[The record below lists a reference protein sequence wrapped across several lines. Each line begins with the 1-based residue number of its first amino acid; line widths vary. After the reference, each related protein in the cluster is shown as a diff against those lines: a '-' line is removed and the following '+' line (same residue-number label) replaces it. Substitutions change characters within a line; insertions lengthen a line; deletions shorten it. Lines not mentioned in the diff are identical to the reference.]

1 MVDQRKRRKEGPVG
15 RVCRLLLAAGIVA
28 CVAAALSGCG
38 RKETLALQE
47 LEVIKVGIDKFEP
60 YSYLDANGQYAGIDV
75 ELAKKAFEKLG
86 YEPEFQVI
94 SWEDKDTDLADGTID
109 CIWSCY
115 TMTDRESK
123 YQWAGPY
130 MYSRQVVAVRADSDI
145 YTLADLKDKR
155 IGVQATTK
163 AENLFLH
170 IVDSDLPQVR
180 QVNSFSTTEELFAI
194 LRKGY
199 VDAIAGH
206 EALIGKLT
214 NKNADAYRILE
225 ESPYGSELG
234 VAFQKGTHEEL
245 AENLTQVL
253 NTMKQDG
260 TIGRIAE
267 SHGLDPEKT
276 VGGGQTDEE

>member
-1 MVDQRKRRKEGPVG
+1 MVDQRKRKKGRSVG
-15 RVCRLLLAAGIVA
+15 RVCSLLLAAGIVV
-28 CVAAALSGCG
+28 CTAAALSGCG
-38 RKETLALQE
+38 RKETSASQE
-47 LEVIKVGIDKFEP
+47 FEVIKVGIDKFEP
-60 YSYLDANGQYAGIDV
+60 YSYLDVNGQYAGIDV

-94 SWEDKDTDLADGTID
+94 DWEDKDTDLADGTID

-115 TMTDRESK
+115 TMTDRENN

-145 YTLADLKDKR
+145 HTLADLKDKR
-155 IGVQATTK
+155 VGVQATTK

-214 NKNADAYRILE
+214 NNSADAYRILE
-225 ESPYGSELG
+225 ESPYMSELG

-245 AENLTQVL
+245 VENLTKVL
-253 NTMKQDG
+253 NEMKQDG

-267 SHGLDPEKT
+267 SYGLDPEKT
-276 VGGGQTDEE
+276 AGGGQTDEE